1 MAEENDFS
9 DLLGIINLKEPIRGR
24 YPNVTDTFTI
34 LSILWPNGKSIS
46 DAKLENLRQTKFRN
60 FHHDLNIVRNTL

>member
-1 MAEENDFS
+1 MAENDFS
-9 DLLGIINLKEPIRGR
+9 NPLEIINLEEPIRGR

-46 DAKLENLRQTKFRN
+46 DAKLKNLRQTKFRN
-60 FHHDLNIVRNTL
+60 FYHDLNIVCNNL